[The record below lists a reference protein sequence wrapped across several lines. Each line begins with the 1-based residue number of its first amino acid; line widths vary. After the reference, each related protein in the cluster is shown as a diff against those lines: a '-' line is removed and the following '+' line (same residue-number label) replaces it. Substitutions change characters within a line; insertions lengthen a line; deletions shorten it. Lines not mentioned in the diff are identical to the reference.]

1 MWLFGYAC
9 LGADIPREAL
19 IIRMKGREGM
29 SEIWG
34 GRHQT
39 CGMTE
44 AISEAMIN
52 SQLKRDE
59 FKLSSSCSELV
70 YQCTLFI

>member
-1 MWLFGYAC
+1 MWLFTYAC

-29 SEIWG
+29 SKIWG

-44 AISEAMIN
+44 AVSEAMIN
-52 SQLKRDE
+52 S
-59 FKLSSSCSELV
+59 
-70 YQCTLFI
+70 